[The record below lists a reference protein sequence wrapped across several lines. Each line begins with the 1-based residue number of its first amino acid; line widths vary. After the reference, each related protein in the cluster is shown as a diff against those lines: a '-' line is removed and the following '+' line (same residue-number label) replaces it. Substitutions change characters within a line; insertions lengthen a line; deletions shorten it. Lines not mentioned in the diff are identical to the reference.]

1 VRLPIEIM
9 AILESFAGEPAPAAL
24 RGKNMR
30 HILFVDDEPR
40 LLEGLQRMFR
50 AQRQHWEMSF
60 VTSGADALA
69 MLASRPC
76 DVIVTDMRMPGMDGA
91 TLLEQVQERY
101 PGVVRIVLSG
111 EMEMEAALRAA
122 PVAHQFLSKP
132 CDAEKL
138 RETIER
144 ACDCRGKLNDEGI
157 RQVIGAVG
165 RLPSQPATCASLIA
179 AVQDPDINM
188 GPVAQLIESDV
199 GIAAKVLQLVSS
211 AFFGRRNEV
220 RSVREAVNYLGL
232 ETLKQLVLSVEIL
245 RTFQPPYIRGFALKD
260 FEAHSRLAAGIAAQL
275 PAPNRVASTAVVAA
289 LLHDTGKLVL
299 ATRLPG
305 QFELALRTAQER
317 AVPLHTVE
325 EDLLGTGHAEVGAYL
340 LELWGLPGEIVEA
353 VLKHHRPVTS
363 QPPGHELTVPTV
375 TYLANALANELCG
388 SVPGDGSP
396 SLPLVDPDYVAALG
410 MTEQLPFWRVL
421 ARQALGES

>member
-1 VRLPIEIM
+1 
-9 AILESFAGEPAPAAL
+9 
-24 RGKNMR
+24 
-30 HILFVDDEPR
+30 
-40 LLEGLQRMFR
+40 MFR
-50 AQRQHWEMSF
+50 PQRKHWEMSF
-60 VTSGADALA
+60 VTSGAEALA

-111 EMEMEAALRAA
+111 HVEMEAALRAA

-144 ACDCRGKLNDEGI
+144 ACDWRAKLTDEGI
-157 RQVIGAVG
+157 CRVIGAVG
-165 RLPSQPATCASLIA
+165 RLPSQPATCASLLA
-179 AVQDPDINM
+179 AVQDPDTNV
-188 GPVAQLIESDV
+188 GRVVRLIENDV

-211 AFFGRRNEV
+211 AFFGCRNEV
-220 RSVREAVNYLGL
+220 RSIREAVNYLGL

-245 RTFQPPYIRGFALKD
+245 RTFQPMHIRGFALTD

-275 PAPNRVASTAVVAA
+275 PAQKGVASAAVVAA

-340 LELWGLPGEIVEA
+340 LDLWGLPEDIVEA
-353 VLKHHRPVTS
+353 VLKHHRPVAS
-363 QPPGHELTVPTV
+363 LPSGHELTIPTV
-375 TYLANALANELCG
+375 TYLANALANELRG

-396 SLPLVDPDYVAALG
+396 SFPLMDADYVAGLG
-410 MTEQLPFWRVL
+410 MTEQLPAWRVL
-421 ARQALGES
+421 AQQVLEES